1 MKKTSIAKAT
11 RKVAQEMIEID
22 SDVNKNLIDTFTETW
37 DDLTK
42 MKDELAHS
50 VIDFI
55 QQVHSIID
63 NPTVQQ
69 VIGDRKSELDKLY
82 NVFRSDIEEISSRIA
97 GICVKHESKSGRM
110 TSLEEMTEYSRIFME
125 YQTIFTELQALLTPT
140 LSSMVLLI
148 DEVSPKQEQVVQQES

>member
-97 GICVKHESKSGRM
+97 GIRVKHESKSGRM